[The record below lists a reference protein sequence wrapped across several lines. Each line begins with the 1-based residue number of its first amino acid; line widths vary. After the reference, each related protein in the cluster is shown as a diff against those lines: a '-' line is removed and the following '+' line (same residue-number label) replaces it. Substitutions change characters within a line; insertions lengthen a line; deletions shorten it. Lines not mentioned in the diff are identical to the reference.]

1 MSTNGSTTGPVSPTR
16 SSLYVTADQYL
27 VANGIQWNP
36 SRVMNAVKQFEKHS
50 HDMTL
55 QQFLAGKIAT
65 QLAKR
70 RGQNANYKRIT
81 YSDPVGEEVAHK
93 MSKYVPLKVAAETVG
108 VSVSS
113 LRRYIA
119 EGRIT
124 AHRVGPKLIRVD
136 IAQVEAQLYGN
147 VGGDA
152 A

>member
-1 MSTNGSTTGPVSPTR
+1 MTRTDLINRLHGILACRGIEWSATRVVKAARRYQQSESTIPLEEFLAHEILR
-16 SSLYVTADQYL
+16 QADQRPLLNELTYRRI
-27 VANGIQWNP
+27 AYKDDPTGED
-36 SRVMNAVKQFEKHS
+36 AV
-50 HDMTL
+50 
-55 QQFLAGKIAT
+55 
-65 QLAKR
+65 R
-70 RGQNANYKRIT
+70 N
-81 YSDPVGEEVAHK
+81 

-136 IAQVEAQLYGN
+136 LVQVEAQLFGE

>member
-1 MSTNGSTTGPVSPTR
+1 MTRTDLINRLNSILACRGIEWSANRVVKAVRRYQQSASTIPLEEFLAHEILR
-16 SSLYVTADQYL
+16 QADQRPLLNELTYRRI
-27 VANGIQWNP
+27 AYRDDPTGED
-36 SRVMNAVKQFEKHS
+36 AV
-50 HDMTL
+50 
-55 QQFLAGKIAT
+55 
-65 QLAKR
+65 R
-70 RGQNANYKRIT
+70 N
-81 YSDPVGEEVAHK
+81 

-136 IAQVEAQLYGN
+136 LVQVEAQLFGE